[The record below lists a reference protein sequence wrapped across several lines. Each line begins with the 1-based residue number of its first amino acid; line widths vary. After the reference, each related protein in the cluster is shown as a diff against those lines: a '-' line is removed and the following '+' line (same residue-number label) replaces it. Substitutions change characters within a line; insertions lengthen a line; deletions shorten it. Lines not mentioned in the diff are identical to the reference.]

1 MVCFENDSLSAMTFQ
16 IWLTGMS
23 SNSPDKTGAAAMGAA
38 LVAGG
43 AALYESMSALMIQP
57 FGPVGVTLPKSIP
70 DSVANFLAN
79 GEAKILSPLG

>member
-1 MVCFENDSLSAMTFQ
+1 
-16 IWLTGMS
+16 
-23 SNSPDKTGAAAMGAA
+23 MGAA